1 MHLIPIFSILALT
14 GTVVHAAPAKTPI
27 DDVKLANL
35 LQASTNQS
43 ARLSGGGPYRK
54 IGAPASLGD
63 TPIGDTQLNASIE
76 KMASGKFDASE
87 RANAR
92 EVAIHDRRRDNRLA
106 KRSQWEHPGDIPITV
121 INATPYRWHRLFA
134 KSYQLDGWNTRWPKY
149 IEPGQSV
156 VHGVMGKD
164 AIWKS
169 HDQGDNA
176 GEVSYEII
184 GASHHMAFEILYKK
198 TSVSTF
204 KIHVQFLEGLATKTS
219 PKHDKILIGDDKS
232 TWLPRSDDN
241 HNFADAGCSFLIAGE
256 EGNFTSTTD
265 WYKPDQ
271 GGWMQDLLPFI
282 GDVPLRNIVM
292 PRSHHAALDMTKDGH
307 KLKGISNHPGQSVT
321 QNRPVQQQLSEEGV
335 RVLDERVY
343 HSNRNGF
350 HHAHMKPPAG
360 GGTGHGTWG
369 RKIPDVIQAI
379 NDFQDAN
386 PGELI
391 IWDFHA
397 NTFDFDRKNEPFSQ
411 ELKNEFY
418 ELLKKGLKYVARLPE
433 MDDYTELTLNDLV
446 KHGKSAVILR
456 FHGWS
461 GLPSP
466 KEGFVDIMNFP
477 TTGRWSDRYGT
488 SAVYQD
494 QTKQMAE
501 LAGRDKP
508 LFEMQFLR
516 TLALLDAISLP
527 GGLGLVDMARQF
539 MTSFRYGLW
548 NEMTDEKYPNWLS
561 MDNFDGGE
569 VKQFVIAMNKCLV
582 AQQCGKWTGKSRF

>member
-1 MHLIPIFSILALT
+1 MHLFPLLSILALT
-14 GTVVHAAPAKTPI
+14 GTVAHAAPVKTPV
-27 DDVKLANL
+27 DDVELATL
-35 LQASTNQS
+35 LQSTNQS

-54 IGAPASLGD
+54 KGAPAS
-63 TPIGDTQLNASIE
+63 PRENFIGDTQLNEYTE
-76 KMASGKFDASE
+76 KMTSEKFNASK

-92 EVAIHDRRRDNRLA
+92 EMEVNDRRRDNTLTERG
-106 KRSQWEHPGDIPITV
+106 QWQHPGDIPITV
-121 INATPYRWHRLFA
+121 INATPYKWHRLFA
-134 KSYQLDGWNTRWPKY
+134 KSYQLDGWDNLWPKY
-149 IEPGQSV
+149 IEPGQSIV
-156 VHGVMGKD
+156 YNVMGED
-164 AIWKS
+164 GYFRS
-169 HDQGDNA
+169 FDQSDNS
-176 GEVSYEII
+176 GEVSYEIV
-184 GASHHMAFEILYKK
+184 GTSSHMAFEIKYKK
-198 TSVSTF
+198 TSASTF
-204 KIHVQFLEGLATKTS
+204 NVHVQLLEGLATKTS
-219 PKHDKILIGDDKS
+219 PKHDKILIGDDHS

-241 HNFADAGCSFLIAGE
+241 NNFGDAGCSFLIAGK

-265 WYKPDQ
+265 WYEPDQ

-321 QNRPVQQQLSEEGV
+321 QSRPIQQQLSEEGV

-343 HSNRNGF
+343 HSDRNGF
-350 HHAHMKPPAG
+350 HHAHMKPPDG

-369 RKIPDVIQAI
+369 RDIPEVIQAI

-397 NTFDFDRKNEPFSQ
+397 NTFDFDRKNNPFSQ
-411 ELKNEFY
+411 ELRDEFY
-418 ELLKKGLKYVARLPE
+418 DLLKSGLKHLARLPE
-433 MDDYTELTLNDLV
+433 MDDYTELTLNELIKD
-446 KHGKSAVILR
+446 GKSAVILR

-488 SAVYQD
+488 SEVYQD
-494 QTKQMAE
+494 QKKQMAE

-516 TLALLDAISLP
+516 TLSLLDAVSLP

-561 MDNFDGGE
+561 MDNFEGGE

-582 AQQCGKWTGKSRF
+582 ARQCGDWTRQRRF